1 MRITNNMMSNNV
13 LYNIQKSLSRMD
25 KYSNQLST
33 GKKYV
38 LAEDDPIN
46 TVLGM
51 HFRTKITE
59 SEQFIRNIDD
69 GIQFLDTCDKALGH
83 SVDLINQI
91 RTSAI
96 YGANDTLDQED
107 RDAIAREVD
116 QLLNGLIDTAN
127 TDFKGDFIF
136 SGAETRDAP
145 FQEVLGSESGESGN
159 VTALDYLDPDKEDRK
174 NLNMNSIT
182 RVKYVGDSASLN
194 RQIQQS
200 LDLTVNDTGNNI
212 FSADTH
218 AITSG
223 IMDISDSTVPLNDAA
238 NLNGLINSP
247 VAPGNPTTF
256 TIGIEGGY
264 MAAITYNADNDSIQD
279 IADKVNDK
287 GVGVKASVEKEV
299 IDNAPVYRLKF
310 EAEDSGKKIVM
321 FDDDKKSEKTTTTP
335 VFINPDIDGFGAFGF
350 PSTPTGEVI
359 INGKQF
365 VLSDYATVRQFMNDV
380 ANDEDVHIDKFEYDS
395 INGTFSIKADK
406 GHFIDIEEKGDI
418 NGFGNMGFFSGLGV
432 NLGGAP
438 GGEGSNILDSMHM
451 LNKIE
456 SGVTVNSRNA
466 LLSTVPNIEEGRVVV
481 NGAIIDIDPA
491 VDTIDKLA
499 KRINDKDVGVRAS
512 VEEEINSPGTFR
524 LVLRSLHP
532 GKMNIEDREGEIF
545 SGLGM
550 VSKYDNKYTGYPNE
564 ISDPESIGVFQVVMD
579 IRDNLYRGENEIL
592 SNENLAKLD
601 EVLDNIL
608 KYRSKIGARTVAAET
623 SQSKLDDVRINTTN
637 LLSDVED
644 VDIAEVIMKMQMAE
658 NVQTAALQTGA
669 TIIQK
674 TLVDFI
680 R

>member
-13 LYNIQKSLSRMD
+13 LYNIQKSLARMD

-69 GIQFLDTCDKALGH
+69 GIQWLDTCDRALGH
-83 SVDLINQI
+83 SVDLMKEI
-91 RTSAI
+91 RNSAI
-96 YGANDTLDQED
+96 YGANDTLTQED

-116 QLLNGLIDTAN
+116 QLLNALVDTAN
-127 TDFKGDFIF
+127 TEFKGDFIF
-136 SGAETRDAP
+136 SGAETREAP
-145 FQEVLGSESGESGN
+145 FRTLSGSESGESGN
-159 VTALDYLDPDKEDRK
+159 VVTFDYLDPDKKDRK

-182 RVKYVGDSASLN
+182 RVKYVGDSADLG

-218 AITSG
+218 SIRSG
-223 IMDISDSTVPLNDAA
+223 ITDVSDSTIALNDAV
-238 NLNGLINSP
+238 NLDGAITSP
-247 VAPGNPTTF
+247 VAPNNPTSF

-264 MAAITYNADNDSIQD
+264 MATIAYNADTDSIQD
-279 IADKVNDK
+279 IAAKINSK
-287 GVGVKASVEKEV
+287 AIGVKAGIEKEV

-310 EAEDSGKKIVM
+310 EAERSGQKIVM
-321 FDDDKKSEKTTTTP
+321 FDDDKKTEKATTTP
-335 VFINPDIDGFGAFGF
+335 VFINPDVDGFASPAF
-350 PSTPTGEVI
+350 PATPTGEVI

-365 VLSDYATVRQFMNDV
+365 ILDDYATVRQFMNDV
-380 ANDEDVHIDKFEYDS
+380 ANDQDVHIDKFGYDP
-395 INGTFSIKADK
+395 INGTFNIKADE

-418 NGFGNMGFFSGLGV
+418 NSPGNMGFFSGLGV
-432 NLGGAP
+432 NPGGAP
-438 GGEGSNILDSMHM
+438 GGEGSNLLDSMNM

-456 SGVTVNSRNA
+456 SSVVAGSRNA
-466 LLSTVPNIEEGRVVV
+466 LLNTIPGIEEGRVAV
-481 NGAIIDIDPA
+481 NGAIIEIDPD

-499 KRINDKDVGVRAS
+499 RRINEKDVGVRAS
-512 VEEEINSPGTFR
+512 VEEEINAPGNFR

-532 GKMNIEDREGEIF
+532 GKMEIADREGGIF
-545 SGLGM
+545 EGLGM
-550 VSKYDNKYTGYPNE
+550 VSKYDGKYNGYPQE

-579 IRDNLYRGENEIL
+579 IRDNLYRGENEII
-592 SNENLAKLD
+592 SEENLAKLD

-608 KYRSKIGARTVAAET
+608 MYRSKIGARTVAAET
-623 SQSKLDDVRINTTN
+623 SQNKLDDVRINTTN

-644 VDIAEVIMKMQMAE
+644 IDIAEVIMKMQMAE
-658 NVQTAALQTGA
+658 NVQSAALQTGA